1 MTDQKLSA
9 LQKAAAT
16 IGRLNARIKSL
27 ESENS
32 DPIAIVGLA
41 CRGPGAENADQLWE
55 MISAGQHGITDV
67 PANRWDVNENFD
79 PRPGVPG
86 KSCTRKGG
94 FIDGVSEFDAEFF
107 NISSREAEGM
117 DPQQRILL
125 ECAWHCFEDAGVKPS
140 TQQGKSCG
148 VFVGVTATDY
158 GMLQVSTDLSDE
170 VNPYFNTGTPQN
182 VCAGRISY
190 VFGLEGPSMAVD
202 TACSS
207 SLTAIHLACQSLR
220 AGDCETA
227 IAGGVNLTLTPLLYS
242 TLSAA
247 GMLSVDGFCKPFDS
261 EANGYARGEGCGLI
275 ILKRLSD
282 AKKDGDKILGS
293 IRGSTL
299 NQDGASSGLTVPNG
313 VAQKNL
319 IEKTLERSHTRPEE
333 IDYVEAHGTGT
344 PLGDPIE
351 VRALGRALASS
362 RIIND
367 PLLIGSIKSNIGHLE
382 SAAGAFSVI
391 KVLMALQ
398 YEMLPPTLHISELN
412 GELDWASLNIKPVT
426 SPTPWLKT
434 QDRKRVASVSGFGA
448 SGSNAHLIIEEAP
461 ETNDETINTQL
472 PRRPILAFSA
482 RSELSL
488 RHLAKKY
495 ADLTE
500 RANLDR
506 IAAIACASVTRRES
520 LTYRA
525 AIAVEDKNKLSV
537 ELSRLANGES
547 MTTGIG
553 PLVAK
558 RDHNIAFI
566 FSGQG
571 DVFPGMGMD
580 LYQAYPVYRTA
591 IDECAALLGASLG
604 EDLLSILS
612 PENTQLVEKPMWSQ
626 AALFCIQYAL
636 TCLWDSVGLKPA
648 AVAGHSI
655 GEFAASVA
663 AGAVP
668 LSTALD
674 TIVIRAELMEG
685 LPNRGG
691 MSVVLADRLT
701 LEKALCDLG
710 DPSINIAV
718 ENGPANFVASGS
730 QEGLLALK
738 KLLAKT
744 NVRCHPLPVT
754 HAFHSELMDPLL
766 DDFENKITDRFDS
779 ARPSTSY
786 FSSLEGK
793 RLDRASSLDASY
805 WRRHCR
811 QPVLFAPAI
820 NAMLESGITCFIE
833 IGPATTMIGLI
844 KQLSPQALTISSL
857 SSKETSGLESGM
869 AKAWANGISINWER
883 LPFYKS
889 RPNISLP
896 LYPFNRRPYWL
907 KKIEQADQQSSIE
920 INDMTINENSASR
933 LEEVLTKLLTIFS
946 SLLRVPEES
955 IDADAQLIEMGADS
969 LILVSGVNTI
979 ENEFG
984 LKLEIQQL
992 FEEVTSL
999 SAIAAYIVT
1008 NTKAPR
1014 VDIETSPPGI
1024 TAVEISENKNMRP
1037 SAPSQPVEFVT
1048 SEFPEVSKGDGSD
1061 LAKLIAAQ
1069 TQLMAR
1075 HLELLQGANSDTQ
1088 KTTQQ
1093 TVVRSKNGQL
1103 NTPPVFTASD
1113 SSNTDRSSPLRAL
1126 NQPISKTSSLTTDQ
1140 QKHMDQLMERYLN
1153 KTTESKRLAQA
1164 CRSQL
1169 ADSRASVGFRFSTK
1183 EVLYPITGTDSTGS
1197 RIIDVDGNEY
1207 VDLTM
1212 GFGVLLF
1219 GNKPSHMDGALEAEL
1234 SHGFQLGP
1242 RSVVMHEVASLF
1254 CELTHKERVAF
1265 TNSGTEA
1272 VMTALRLARAATK
1285 RDKIVIFEGAYN
1297 GHSDGTLAKRVKDQN
1312 GAWRS
1317 EPVSPGIPKNVA
1329 SDCIV
1334 AEYGSD
1340 ESLEI
1345 IRQAAGEIGAVLV
1358 EPVQSRNLEQQ
1369 PIDFLR
1375 KLRALTHDL
1384 DIALIFDE
1392 MITGFRVDPA
1402 GVQGLWGIEADLATY
1417 GKILGGGTPIGAVA
1431 GRSRFMDGIDGGMWQ
1446 YGDDSYPSA
1455 QRTYFGG
1462 TFCQHPVSMAGCL
1475 ATLRELKTQGP
1486 ELQQNLNNR
1495 MEEFA
1500 NRVNKFFES
1509 ESLQLRI
1516 IFFGSIFTFRGP
1528 GNLEVFFYHLL
1539 EKGVYIWEWRA
1550 CFLSTSHTDEDLDQ
1564 VFTAIKDSIIEMRS
1578 GGFFPLREKPQKKT
1592 LPIVNEQ
1599 KAAHRINFSFYFFGN
1614 YDANY
1619 SKEKYDLIIAAS
1631 KHGDERGYEAVWLPE
1646 RHFDRFGGFSPNPS
1660 VLAAALARETT
1671 SIKIRGG
1678 SVVLPLHHPLRV
1690 AEEWALVDN
1699 LSNGR
1704 TGIAFA
1710 SGWHPNDF
1718 ALAPENFEQNK
1729 AVTFKN
1735 IEVVRQLWSGE
1746 SATFEDGTGKKVDLS
1761 IFPQPRQ
1768 PALPGWLTVVGNPET
1783 YEKAAELGLGILTN
1797 LLGQSLEELEQN
1809 LSLFKKAWLR
1819 HGRDPK
1825 DIQIAVL
1832 LHTYIEADA
1841 NQAIE
1846 TARKPLS
1853 DYLLASMKLFQKMAG
1868 ALPDHLRDIDKVSEK
1883 DRLFIINKAFERYI
1897 SERALIG
1904 SPSSCASMVERLIA
1918 LGVTEIG
1925 CFLDFGVGDE
1935 QVLGNLSSIDQLRN
1949 QFQSP
1954 RENFTPSSDAQRQLC
1969 LLSAL
1974 DPEGNAAYMDP
1985 AIIEWRGPLDSNL
1998 LQTILQA
2005 LVDRHESLRSNIIE
2019 SGTRLDIHASY
2030 SIDLEQHSFEI
2041 EENPESAAD
2050 QWLKVELRKGVDLS
2064 KDRLFRVAALKLR
2077 GDEFLLAF
2085 LSHHAISDGPSMG
2098 VFIEELAQCYKSMID
2113 TGRLPELKK
2122 AKDFSAYVWEL
2133 NQQRNTPKMRSSS
2146 SHWRHTLTPLP
2157 APLDLPFD
2165 YPRQDV
2171 RTWKGE
2177 RLVVQSSGGLV
2188 SDLKVFAKQQN
2199 ATPYMLLH
2207 ATFAALLHRW
2217 SGKDDL
2223 IIGAASSGRSEIKQ
2237 PMVGY
2242 AVHLLP
2248 VRSQI
2253 DQYTTQ
2259 QSFISKTIKTLLD
2272 AYSHQA
2278 YPFAWLFDD
2287 LEVPRDAAR
2296 PPLVSVI
2303 FNYERLPDHYEI
2315 GAAEI
2320 RPKLAPV
2327 THARVDL
2334 TFTVNHIGER
2344 LELVADY
2351 NSDLFAE
2358 KTILRLLKS
2367 FEYFIGQFSQA
2378 VDRPLSELPLLSLS
2392 DHEANI
2398 LAWNDSPSATP
2409 FIPVSKLIEAE
2420 SCAHPDKPAVRVLGN
2435 KDSNLTFRE
2444 LTTKA
2449 SYLGQ
2454 QLIDLG
2460 LKPNQR
2466 VGILLDSCPN
2476 QVVAL
2481 LACLKLGSPY
2491 VPLDP
2496 DYPRE
2501 HLQFIVDDAQIAILV
2516 TNDKNQQ
2523 SMDLKVPLTL
2533 KTEDLNTS
2541 QMANGV
2547 STWSNPVALNIA
2559 YIIYTSG
2566 STGKPKGVE
2575 ITHQGLSNYV
2585 QWASRT
2591 YDADHGD
2598 GAPIIC
2604 SLGFDASVTSVYPP
2618 LISGKPTVLV
2628 PAENETQS
2636 LQNLAKSSESF
2647 SFFKLTPAHLEIL
2660 NRFRRADLNH
2670 DIKLVKHLILGGEA
2684 LSGAHLQTWLD
2695 GSQGAVTAINEYGPT
2710 EATVGC
2716 CVHAIDQPYQGNVP
2730 IGKPI
2735 QGVQLFILDET
2746 LLPVLPGMPGE
2757 LYIGGVG
2764 LAQGYLNR
2772 PAITAERFIPNP
2784 FGSRFGQTGGRLYKT
2799 GDLVRESA
2807 DGPLEFLGRTDS
2819 QVKVNGFRIEPGE
2832 IEAAILEYPKVAQTA
2847 VIKRSLTEK
2856 TTGLVAFVQPME
2868 SSQLQ
2873 LSELRNWLSGLLPR
2887 HLIPTRF
2894 EISDVIPLSPNG
2906 KIDRSAL
2913 SHIPLKENTVVSI
2926 DKVSVKSKVEQK
2938 IAHVWQKVLGRDVIN
2953 ASDNFFDLGGTSIQ
2967 IIDAHAQLASL
2978 LPKGSEVIE
2987 LFRYPTISSLASFVE
3002 DSSKSDLGSEKTRR
3016 RVEKQLSARRRL
3028 RS

>member
-27 ESENS
+27 ESKNS

-55 MISAGQHGITDV
+55 MISKGQHGITDV
-67 PANRWDVNENFD
+67 PANRWDVNQYFD

-125 ECAWHCFEDAGVKPS
+125 ECAWHCFEDAGIKPS

-158 GMLQVSTDLSDE
+158 GMLQASTDLSDE

-261 EANGYARGEGCGLI
+261 EANGYARGEGCGLT

-282 AKKDGDKILGS
+282 AEKDGDNILGC

-319 IEKTLERSHTRPEE
+319 IEKTLDRSNTRPEE
-333 IDYVEAHGTGT
+333 INYVEAHGTGT

-351 VRALGRALASS
+351 VRALGRALASN
-362 RIIND
+362 RISND

-398 YEMLPPTLHISELN
+398 HEMLPPTLHISELN

-426 SPTPWLKT
+426 SSTPWLKSK
-434 QDRKRVASVSGFGA
+434 DRKRVASVSGFGA

-461 ETNDETINTQL
+461 EANDQTINARF
-472 PRRPILAFSA
+472 PRNPVLAFSA
-482 RSELSL
+482 RSESSL
-488 RHLAKKY
+488 RQLAQEY
-495 ADLTE
+495 AGLTESADLE
-500 RANLDR
+500 Q

-520 LTYRA
+520 LTFRA
-525 AIAVEDKNKLSV
+525 AIAVQDKNKLFM
-537 ELSRLANGES
+537 ELSQLASGQS
-547 MTTGIG
+547 MTAGIG

-558 RDHNIAFI
+558 RDHNVAFI

-571 DVFPGMGMD
+571 DVFPGMGMG
-580 LYQAYPVYRTA
+580 LYEEYPVYRAA

-604 EDLLSILS
+604 QDLLSILS
-612 PENTQLVEKPMWSQ
+612 PENTQLVEKPIWSQ
-626 AALFCIQYAL
+626 TALFCIQYAL
-636 TCLWDSVGLKPA
+636 TRLWDSVGLKPT

-674 TIVIRAELMEG
+674 AIVIRAELMEG
-685 LPNRGG
+685 LPDRGG
-691 MSVVLADRLT
+691 MSVVLADRPT
-701 LEKALCDLG
+701 LEKALRELG
-710 DPSINIAV
+710 DPSISIAV
-718 ENGPANFVASGS
+718 ENGPANFVASGN
-730 QEGLLALK
+730 QEALLELK

-754 HAFHSELMDPLL
+754 HAFHSGLMDPLL
-766 DDFENKITDRFDS
+766 DVFEHKITDRLDS
-779 ARPSTSY
+779 AHPSISY

-793 RLDRASSLDASY
+793 RLDRTSSLDANY

-811 QPVLFAPAI
+811 RPVLFAPTV

-833 IGPATTMIGLI
+833 IGPATTMVGLI
-844 KQLSPQALTISSL
+844 RQLSPQVLAISSL
-857 SSKETSGLESGM
+857 SSPQAWGLESAM
-869 AKAWANGISINWER
+869 TKAWANGIAINWEG
-883 LPFYKS
+883 LPSHQSK
-889 RPNISLP
+889 PNIPLP

-907 KKIEQADQQSSIE
+907 KKIEQADQQSLIE
-920 INDMTINENSASR
+920 INDMTINKNSAAR

-1008 NTKAPR
+1008 NTKAPE
-1014 VDIETSPPGI
+1014 VGIEISQSVN
-1024 TAVEISENKNMRP
+1024 TAVEIQENKNIRP
-1037 SAPSQPVEFVT
+1037 SVPNQPVEFGG
-1048 SEFPEVSKGDGSD
+1048 SELPEVSKGDASD
-1061 LAKLIAAQ
+1061 LAKLITAQ

-1075 HLELLQGANSDTQ
+1075 HLELLQGVNNDPR
-1088 KTTQQ
+1088 KKPQQ
-1093 TVVRSKNGQL
+1093 TGVDSKHVESNISSIVKA
-1103 NTPPVFTASD
+1103 TPP
-1113 SSNTDRSSPLRAL
+1113 SNNDRSSPLRAL
-1126 NQPISKTSSLTTDQ
+1126 NQPISKGSSLTTDQ
-1140 QKHMDQLMERYLN
+1140 QKHMDQLMERYLG
-1153 KTTESKRLAQA
+1153 KTAESKRLAQA

-1183 EVLYPITGTDSTGS
+1183 EVLYPITGADSTGS

-1219 GNKPSHMDGALEAEL
+1219 GNKPSHMNGALEEEL

-1242 RSVVMHEVASLF
+1242 RSAVMHEVASLF

-1312 GAWRS
+1312 GVWRS

-1334 AEYGSD
+1334 VEYGSD

-1345 IRQAAGEIGAVLV
+1345 IRQAADEIGAVLV

-1369 PIDFLR
+1369 PVDFLR

-1402 GVQGLWGIEADLATY
+1402 GIQGLWGIEADLATY
-1417 GKILGGGTPIGAVA
+1417 GKIVGGGTPIGAVA
-1431 GRSRFMDGIDGGMWQ
+1431 GRSRFMDGIDGGTWQ

-1475 ATLRELKTQGP
+1475 ATLRELKAQGP
-1486 ELQQNLNNR
+1486 ALQQNLNNR
-1495 MEEFA
+1495 MKVFA
-1500 NRVNKFFES
+1500 DRVNKFFES

-1516 IFFGSIFTFRGP
+1516 VFFGSIFTFRGP

-1550 CFLSTSHTDEDLDQ
+1550 CFLSTSHTDEDLNK
-1564 VFTAIKDSIIEMRS
+1564 VYTAIRDSIIEMRS
-1578 GGFFPLREKPQKKT
+1578 GGFFPRTEKSQKKT
-1592 LPIVNEQ
+1592 LPIVNKR
-1599 KAAHRINFSFYFFGN
+1599 KAAHRANFSFYFFGN

-1631 KHGDERGYEAVWLPE
+1631 KHGDTQGYEAVWLPE

-1718 ALAPENFEQNK
+1718 ALAPENFKQNK

-1735 IEVVRQLWSGE
+1735 IEVIRQLWSGE
-1746 SATFEDGTGKKVDLS
+1746 SASFEDGAGKKVDLS
-1761 IFPQPRQ
+1761 IFPKPKQSV
-1768 PALPGWLTVVGNPET
+1768 LPGWLTVVGNPET

-1809 LSLFKKAWLR
+1809 LSLFKKAWLK

-1832 LHTYIEADA
+1832 LHTYIQADA
-1841 NQAIE
+1841 TQAIE

-1853 DYLLASMKLFQKMAG
+1853 DYLLASMKLFQKMAE
-1868 ALPDHLRDIDKVSEK
+1868 ALPEHLRDIDKVSEK
-1883 DRLFIINKAFERYI
+1883 DRAFIINKAFERYI

-1925 CFLDFGVGDE
+1925 CFLDFGVNDE
-1935 QVLGNLSSIDQLRN
+1935 KVLGNLSNIDQLRT
-1949 QFQSP
+1949 QFQST
-1954 RENFTPSSDAQRQLC
+1954 RESFTPSSDAQRQLC

-1974 DPEGNAAYMDP
+1974 DHEGNAAYMDP
-1985 AIIEWRGPLDSNL
+1985 AIIDWRGPLDSDL
-1998 LQTILQA
+1998 LQTILQT
-2005 LVDRHESLRSNIIE
+2005 LVDRHESLRSNIVE
-2019 SGTRLDIHASY
+2019 NGASLDIHVDY
-2030 SIDLEQHSFEI
+2030 SVDLEQHSFES
-2041 EENPESAAD
+2041 EDNPEFVAD
-2050 QWLKVELRKGVDLS
+2050 QWLKAELSKGVDLS
-2064 KDRLFRVAALKLR
+2064 KDRLFRPVILKLR
-2077 GDEFLLAF
+2077 ENEFLVAF

-2098 VFIEELAQCYKSMID
+2098 VLIEEIAECYKSMINA
-2113 TGRLPELKK
+2113 GRLPELKK
-2122 AKDFSAYVWEL
+2122 AKDFSAYVLEL
-2133 NQQRNTPKMRSSS
+2133 NQQRDTPKMQSSGDY
-2146 SHWRHTLTPLP
+2146 WRATLSPLP

-2171 RTWKGE
+2171 RTWNGE

-2188 SDLKVFAKQQN
+2188 SDLKVSAKQHN

-2217 SGKDDL
+2217 SGKNDL
-2223 IIGAASSGRSEIKQ
+2223 IIGAASAGRTEIKQ

-2272 AYSHQA
+2272 SYSHQA

-2287 LEVPRDAAR
+2287 LEIPRDAAR

-2303 FNYERLPDHYEI
+2303 FNYEKLPDHYEI
-2315 GAAEI
+2315 GAAKI
-2320 RPKLAPV
+2320 RPRLAPV

-2344 LELVADY
+2344 LELIADY

-2367 FEYFIGQFSQA
+2367 FEYFIEQFSKT
-2378 VDRPLSELPLLSLS
+2378 VDRPLNELPLLSLS
-2392 DHEANI
+2392 DYETSI
-2398 LAWNDSPSATP
+2398 RAWNNSPSAPP
-2409 FIPVSKLIEAE
+2409 FIPVSKLIEAK
-2420 SCAHPDKPAVRVLGN
+2420 SCAHPDEPAVRVLGD
-2435 KDSNLTFRE
+2435 KDSTLTFKE

-2449 SYLGQ
+2449 NYLGQ
-2454 QLIDLG
+2454 KLIDLG

-2466 VGILLDSCPN
+2466 VGILLDSSSS

-2481 LACLKLGSPY
+2481 LACLKLGCPY

-2501 HLQFIVDDAQIAILV
+2501 HLQFIVDDAQIVLLV
-2516 TNDKNQQ
+2516 TNDKNQR
-2523 SMDLKVPLTL
+2523 SIDLKAPLIL
-2533 KTEDLNTS
+2533 KTDDLDVR
-2541 QMANGV
+2541 QAVNG
-2547 STWSNPVALNIA
+2547 SGTWSSPAALNIA

-2575 ITHQGLSNYV
+2575 VTHQGLSNYV
-2585 QWASRT
+2585 QWASRA
-2591 YDADHGD
+2591 YDADQGD

-2604 SLGFDASVTSVYPP
+2604 SLGFDASVTSIYPP

-2636 LQNLAKSSESF
+2636 LQELAKSSEHF

-2660 NRFRRADLNH
+2660 NRFRRTDFNH
-2670 DIKLVKHLILGGEA
+2670 NIKLVKHLILGGEA
-2684 LSGAHLQTWLD
+2684 LSGAHLQTWLN
-2695 GSQGAVTAINEYGPT
+2695 GSQSIVTAVNEYGPT

-2716 CVHAIDQPYQGNVP
+2716 CVHAIQQPCQGNVP
-2730 IGKPI
+2730 IGTPI
-2735 QGVQLFILDET
+2735 QGVQLFVLDET

-2784 FGSRFGQTGGRLYKT
+2784 FGSCFGQTGGRLYKT

-2807 DGPLEFLGRTDS
+2807 EGPLEFLGRTDS
-2819 QVKVNGFRIEPGE
+2819 QLKVNGFRIEPGE
-2832 IEAAILEYPKVAQTA
+2832 IEAAILEHPKVAQTA
-2847 VIKRSLTEK
+2847 VTKRSLTEK
-2856 TTGLVAFVQPME
+2856 TTGLVAFIQPME

-2873 LSELRNWLSGLLPR
+2873 MSEFRDWLSSRLPH

-2894 EISDVIPLSPNG
+2894 EISDAIPLSPNG
-2906 KIDRSAL
+2906 KIDRTAL
-2913 SHIPLKENTVVSI
+2913 SNIPLKENTVVLIDTVSI
-2926 DKVSVKSKVEQK
+2926 KSKVEQE

-2987 LFRYPTISSLASFVE
+2987 LFRHPTISSLASFVE
-3002 DSSKSDLGSEKTRR
+3002 DNPKPNLGSEKTRR
-3016 RVEKQLSARRRL
+3016 RAEKQLSARRRF
-3028 RS
+3028 RG

>member
-9 LQKAAAT
+9 LRKAAAT
-16 IGRLNARIKSL
+16 IGRLNARIESL
-27 ESENS
+27 ESEHT

-55 MISAGQHGITDV
+55 MISDGQHGISDV
-67 PANRWDVNENFD
+67 PASRWDVNKNFD

-125 ECAWHCFEDAGVKPS
+125 ECAWHCFEDAGIKPS
-140 TQQGKSCG
+140 TQQGQSCG

-158 GMLQVSTDLSDE
+158 GMLQASTDSSDE

-247 GMLSVDGFCKPFDS
+247 GMLSVDGFCKPFDN

-275 ILKRLSD
+275 ILKRLSN
-282 AKKDGDKILGS
+282 AEKDGDNILGI

-319 IEKTLERSHTRPEE
+319 IKKTLDRSHTRPEE
-333 IDYVEAHGTGT
+333 INYVEAHGTGT

-362 RIIND
+362 RIAND

-398 YEMLPPTLHISELN
+398 HEMLPPTLHISELN

-426 SPTPWLKT
+426 SPTPWLKNK
-434 QDRKRVASVSGFGA
+434 DRKRVASVSGFGA

-461 ETNDETINTQL
+461 ETNDQKINAQL
-472 PRRPILAFSA
+472 PRNPVLAFSA

-488 RHLAKKY
+488 RRLAQKY

-500 RANLDR
+500 SANSEQ

-520 LTYRA
+520 LTFRA
-525 AIAVEDKNKLSV
+525 AIAVQDKNKLSV
-537 ELSRLANGES
+537 ALSQLANGQS
-547 MTTGIG
+547 MTVGIG

-558 RDHNIAFI
+558 RDHNVAFI

-571 DVFPGMGMD
+571 DVFPGMGMG
-580 LYQAYPVYRTA
+580 LYQEYPVYRAA
-591 IDECAALLGASLG
+591 IDECATLLGASLG
-604 EDLLSILS
+604 QDLLSILS
-612 PENTQLVEKPMWSQ
+612 PENTQLVEKPIWSQ

-636 TCLWDSVGLKPA
+636 TRLWDSVGLKPT

-668 LSTALD
+668 LSAALD
-674 TIVIRAELMEG
+674 AIVIRAELMEG
-685 LPNRGG
+685 LPDRGG
-691 MSVVLADRLT
+691 MSVVLADRPT
-701 LEKALCDLG
+701 LQKALSDLG
-710 DPSINIAV
+710 NPPISIAV
-718 ENGPANFVASGS
+718 ENGPANFVVSGD
-730 QEGLLALK
+730 QESLLELK
-738 KLLAKT
+738 KLLAKI
-744 NVRCHPLPVT
+744 NVRCHPLSVT
-754 HAFHSELMDPLL
+754 HAFHSKLMDPLL
-766 DDFENKITDRFDS
+766 DDFEHKITERFGS

-786 FSSLEGK
+786 FSSLEGR
-793 RLDRASSLDASY
+793 RLDRTSSLDGNY

-811 QPVLFAPAI
+811 QPVLFAPTI

-833 IGPATTMIGLI
+833 IGPATTIAGLI
-844 KQLSPQALTISSL
+844 KQVSPQALTISSL
-857 SSKETSGLESGM
+857 PSRETSGLESAM
-869 AKAWANGISINWER
+869 AKAWANGIAIHWEG
-883 LPFYKS
+883 LPFHEP
-889 RPNISLP
+889 RPNVSLP

-920 INDMTINENSASR
+920 IDDMTINKNSAAR

-946 SLLRVPEES
+946 TLLRVPEES

-1008 NTKAPR
+1008 NTTAPD
-1014 VDIETSPPGI
+1014 VDIEISRPVN
-1024 TAVEISENKNMRP
+1024 TAVEASENKNMRT
-1037 SAPSQPVEFVT
+1037 SAPSQPVEFFG
-1048 SEFPEVSKGDGSD
+1048 SELSEMSNGDSSD
-1061 LAKLIAAQ
+1061 LTKLIAAQ

-1075 HLELLQGANSDTQ
+1075 HLELLQGTNNVP
-1088 KTTQQ
+1088 QQ
-1093 TVVRSKNGQL
+1093 TVVRSKNVEL
-1103 NTPPVFTASD
+1103 NTSPVPTASD

-1126 NQPISKTSSLTTDQ
+1126 NKPISKTSSLTTEQ

-1219 GNKPSHMDGALEAEL
+1219 GNKPSHMNGTLEEEL

-1312 GAWRS
+1312 GVWRS
-1317 EPVSPGIPKNVA
+1317 EPVSPGIPQNVA

-1334 AEYGSD
+1334 VEYGSD

-1345 IRQAAGEIGAVLV
+1345 IRQSAGEIGAVLV
-1358 EPVQSRNLEQQ
+1358 EPVPSRNLEQQ
-1369 PIDFLR
+1369 PVDFLR

-1475 ATLRELKTQGP
+1475 ATLRELKAQGP
-1486 ELQQNLNNR
+1486 ALQQNLNNR
-1495 MEEFA
+1495 MKVFA
-1500 NRVNKFFES
+1500 DRVNTFFEG

-1516 IFFGSIFTFRGP
+1516 VFFGSIFTFRGP

-1550 CFLSTSHTDEDLDQ
+1550 CFLSTSHTDEDLDK
-1564 VFTAIKDSIIEMRS
+1564 VYTAIKDSIIEMRS
-1578 GGFFPLREKPQKKT
+1578 GGFFPPIEKSQKKT

-1599 KAAHRINFSFYFFGN
+1599 KPAHRANFSFYFFGN
-1614 YDANY
+1614 YDARY
-1619 SKEKYDLIIAAS
+1619 SKEKYDLVIAAS
-1631 KHGDERGYEAVWLPE
+1631 KHGDKQGYEAVWLPE

-1735 IEVVRQLWSGE
+1735 IEVVRQLWSGK
-1746 SATFEDGTGKKVDLS
+1746 SVTFKDGTGKKVDLS
-1761 IFPQPRQ
+1761 IFPQPKQ
-1768 PALPGWLTVVGNPET
+1768 SVLPGWLTVVANPET
-1783 YEKAAELGLGILTN
+1783 YEKAAELGLGVLTN
-1797 LLGQSLEELEQN
+1797 LLGQSVEELEQN
-1809 LSLFKKAWLR
+1809 LSLFKKAWLK

-1841 NQAIE
+1841 TQAIE
-1846 TARKPLS
+1846 TARKPLT
-1853 DYLLASMKLFQKMAG
+1853 DYLLASMKLFQKMAE
-1868 ALPDHLRDIDKVSEK
+1868 ALPEHLRDIDKVSET
-1883 DRLFIINKAFERYI
+1883 DRAFIINRAFERYI

-1904 SPSSCASMVERLIA
+1904 SPSTCASMVERLIA

-1925 CFLDFGVGDE
+1925 CFLDFGVSDE
-1935 QVLGNLSSIDQLRN
+1935 QVLENLSSIDQLRT
-1949 QFQSP
+1949 QFQSNQD
-1954 RENFTPSSDAQRQLC
+1954 NFTPSSDAQRQLC

-1974 DPEGNAAYMDP
+1974 DHEGNAAYMDP
-1985 AIIEWRGPLDSNL
+1985 AIIDWRGPLDSDL

-2005 LVDRHESLRSNIIE
+2005 LVGRHESLRSNIVE
-2019 SGTRLDIHASY
+2019 NGTILDIHSNYAV
-2030 SIDLEQHSFEI
+2030 DLEQQSFES

-2050 QWLKVELRKGVDLS
+2050 QWLKAELSKGVDLS
-2064 KDRLFRVAALKLR
+2064 KDRLFRPVVLKLR
-2077 GDEFLLAF
+2077 ENEFLVAF

-2098 VFIEELAQCYKSMID
+2098 MLIEELAECYNSMVN
-2113 TGRLPELKK
+2113 TGGLPELKK
-2122 AKDFSAYVWEL
+2122 AKDFSAYVLEL
-2133 NQQRNTPKMRSSS
+2133 NQQRNTPRMQSSANY
-2146 SHWRHTLTPLP
+2146 WRGTLAPLP
-2157 APLDLPFD
+2157 TPLDLPFD

-2171 RTWKGE
+2171 RTWNGD
-2177 RLVVQSSGGLV
+2177 RLVVQSSGKLV

-2217 SGKDDL
+2217 SGKNDL
-2223 IIGAASSGRSEIKQ
+2223 IIGAASAGRSEIKQ
-2237 PMVGY
+2237 SMVGY

-2248 VRSQI
+2248 VRSRI
-2253 DQYTTQ
+2253 DQHTTQ
-2259 QSFISKTIKTLLD
+2259 KSFISKTIKTLLD
-2272 AYSHQA
+2272 SYSHQA

-2287 LEVPRDAAR
+2287 LEIPRDAAR

-2303 FNYERLPDHYEI
+2303 FNYERLPDHYKI

-2320 RPKLAPV
+2320 RPRLAPV
-2327 THARVDL
+2327 THSRVDL

-2351 NSDLFAE
+2351 NSDLFAG

-2367 FEYFIGQFSQA
+2367 FEYFIEQFSQT
-2378 VDRPLSELPLLSLS
+2378 VDRPLNELPLLSLS
-2392 DHEANI
+2392 DYEMSI
-2398 LAWNDSPSATP
+2398 REWNNSPSAPP
-2409 FIPVSKLIEAE
+2409 FIPVSTLIEAK
-2420 SCAHPDKPAVRVLGN
+2420 SGANPDEPAVRVLGN
-2435 KDSNLTFRE
+2435 KDSDLTFKE

-2449 SYLGQ
+2449 NYLGQ
-2454 QLIDLG
+2454 KLIDLG

-2466 VGILLDSCPN
+2466 VGILLNSSPS

-2481 LACLKLGSPY
+2481 LACLKLGCPY

-2501 HLQFIVDDAQIAILV
+2501 HLQFIVDDAQIALLV

-2523 SMDLKVPLTL
+2523 SIDLKAPLIL
-2533 KTEDLNTS
+2533 KTEDLDVN
-2541 QMANGV
+2541 QVANAL
-2547 STWSNPVALNIA
+2547 STWPSPAALNIA

-2575 ITHQGLSNYV
+2575 VTHQGLSNYV
-2585 QWASRT
+2585 QWASRA

-2636 LQNLAKSSESF
+2636 LQNLAKSSENF

-2660 NRFRRADLNH
+2660 NRFRRADSNH
-2670 DIKLVKHLILGGEA
+2670 KIKLVKHLILGGEA

-2695 GSQGAVTAINEYGPT
+2695 GSQNSVTAINEYGPT

-2716 CVHAIDQPYQGNVP
+2716 CVHAIQKPYQGNVP
-2730 IGKPI
+2730 IGTPI

-2784 FGSRFGQTGGRLYKT
+2784 FGSYFDQAGGRLYKT

-2807 DGPLEFLGRTDS
+2807 EGPLEFLGRTDS

-2832 IEAAILEYPKVAQTA
+2832 IEAAILEHPKVVQTA
-2847 VIKRSLTEK
+2847 VIKRSLSEK

-2873 LSELRNWLSGLLPR
+2873 MSEFRDWLSARLPQ

-2913 SHIPLKENTVVSI
+2913 SNIDLKENTVVSI
-2926 DKVSVKSKVEQK
+2926 NTVSIKSKVEQE
-2938 IAHVWQKVLGRDVIN
+2938 IAQVWQKVLGRDVIN

-2987 LFRYPTISSLASFVE
+2987 LFRHPTISSLASFVE
-3002 DSSKSDLGSEKTRR
+3002 DTPKPNLGSEKTRR
-3016 RVEKQLSARRRL
+3016 RAEKQLSARRRF